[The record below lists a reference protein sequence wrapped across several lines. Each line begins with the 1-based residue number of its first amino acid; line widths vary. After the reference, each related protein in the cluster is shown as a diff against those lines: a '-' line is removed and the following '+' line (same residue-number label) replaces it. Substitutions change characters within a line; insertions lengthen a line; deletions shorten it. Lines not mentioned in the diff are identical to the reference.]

1 MGVSDQWQKYN
12 LGRGVTLYSI
22 LYSSKNF
29 IWIILRIVQIATIN
43 LIRKP
48 DVWIKMIEMSYL
60 DWC

>member
-43 LIRKP
+43 LIRKL
-48 DVWIKMIEMSYL
+48 DV
-60 DWC
+60 

>member
-12 LGRGVTLYSI
+12 LGRGVTIYSI

-43 LIRKP
+43 LILKL
-48 DVWIKMIEMSYL
+48 DVWIKMIEISYL